1 MYQKIIL
8 ASQSPR
14 RKQLLEMAQVPFDL
28 ALPGIEEVY
37 ENDLSPEKVPLY
49 LATQKAK
56 AVKEH
61 ILLTREKT
69 NKLPIV
75 AADTIVLI
83 QNTILGKPQSE
94 DEAVA
99 MLEHLSGN
107 EHQVITGVSILKE
120 NEHIGFSAVTKVFFH
135 SLKKKEILWY
145 VQNYKPYD
153 KAGAYAIQ
161 EWIGIIGIRAIE
173 GDYYNVMGLPVS
185 LLLPHL
191 RIHLPE

>member
-99 MLEHLSGN
+99 MLEQLSGN

-120 NEHIGFSAVTKVFFH
+120 NEHIGFSAVTKVFF
-135 SLKKKEILWY
+135 SFIKKERNTL
-145 VQNYKPYD
+145 VCPK
-153 KAGAYAIQ
+153 
-161 EWIGIIGIRAIE
+161 
-173 GDYYNVMGLPVS
+173 L
-185 LLLPHL
+185 
-191 RIHLPE
+191 